1 MFAVRVL
8 LILALAMGACNRKPA
23 ASPADARAAQL
34 EKENQELRA
43 ALEQRTRELAEVR
56 AEPAPKVEAPSSA
69 RKKDPVV
76 RVDDSATI
84 QLLRDA
90 LLEANRQNSELQVR
104 VERLEAAVAAARAE
118 AVPLNAALADLRE
131 KLAAS
136 ASTGESASRELK
148 EKTERLSQT
157 EAANRRLREEAAAQA
172 QRSSGLARAV
182 AELED
187 LDRRRE
193 NVLASV
199 LRRYRE
205 VSEQYRALAG
215 TPDARRPIDASAV
228 RVADFSRIN
237 ESLNMAEDD
246 LRQLRALDAQA
257 QSAHRRLK

>member
-1 MFAVRVL
+1 MFAVRML

-43 ALEQRTRELAEVR
+43 ALEQKTRELAELRV
-56 AEPAPKVEAPSSA
+56 EPAPRTEAPA
-69 RKKDPVV
+69 AVRKKEPAA

-84 QLLRDA
+84 QQLRDA

-104 VERLEAAVAAARAE
+104 VEKLEAAVAAARAE
-118 AVPLNAALADLRE
+118 SVPLNAALADLRE
-131 KLAAS
+131 KLTAS
-136 ASTGESASRELK
+136 ASTAEAASRELK

-157 EAANRRLREEAAAQA
+157 EAANRRLRDEATAQA
-172 QRSSGLARAV
+172 QRNSGLARAV

-193 NVLASV
+193 NVLTSV

-215 TPDARRPIDASAV
+215 TPDARRPIDASAA

-237 ESLNMAEDD
+237 ESLNMAEED
-246 LRQLRALDAQA
+246 LRQLHALNAQA
-257 QSAHRRLK
+257 QSAHRKLR